1 MGVTDHVGIVV
12 QDNGD
17 GTHTVKLNAYDCLGN
32 NITCNWTGVIE
43 ED

>member
-1 MGVTDHVGIVV
+1 MIKSGSAEFI
-12 QDNGD
+12 DNGN
-17 GTHTVKLNAYDCLGN
+17 GTYTVKLDGYDYKGN